1 MWCVQKMHIP
11 LSDFRFK
18 ILDLRFMFGKEY
30 DFSLIRTS
38 SKEALLRS
46 ALMASSNDIKKATEI
61 CDYVTKMLPNLPD
74 TDPVVPSSLEQI
86 KDTAIQ
92 LFQWGQEHQDQI
104 VGVSNIVM
112 RLLGR
117 QPIVSPTEVPPPI
130 NV

>member
-1 MWCVQKMHIP
+1 
-11 LSDFRFK
+11 
-18 ILDLRFMFGKEY
+18 MFGREY

-46 ALMASSNDIKKATEI
+46 ALLASNNDIKKASEI

-86 KDTAIQ
+86 RDTAIQ

-104 VGVSNIVM
+104 VGVTNMFRS
-112 RLLGR
+112 LLGR
-117 QPIVSPTEVPPPI
+117 APAIPSEVPPPI
-130 NV
+130 V

>member
-1 MWCVQKMHIP
+1 
-11 LSDFRFK
+11 
-18 ILDLRFMFGKEY
+18 MFGKEY

-46 ALMASSNDIKKATEI
+46 ALLASNNDIKKASEI

-86 KDTAIQ
+86 RDTAMQ

-104 VGVSNIVM
+104 VGVTNMVRS
-112 RLLGR
+112 LFGR
-117 QPIVSPTEVPPPI
+117 QPAIPTEVPPPI
-130 NV
+130 A